1 MTAVDD
7 QIGRARSTGPSVQ
20 DLLAA
25 DTRPVPQSL
34 TDHSYVPQGKADVP
48 KVRYTAE
55 QFAALEKEYLWTRTW
70 QMACHVDEIAQSGDH
85 VVYDV
90 ADQSLIVTRTKDGSI
105 RAYHNSCLHRGT
117 KLRTEDGRVG
127 SFRCPFH
134 GWRWDLDGNLVELP
148 AEWDFPQVWQQPDS
162 CLPEAKVAVWEG
174 FVFVNLDPDA
184 EPFESV
190 AAKLIE
196 HFGRDF
202 EMSNRYVAF
211 HAVKEVPANW
221 KVCME
226 AFAEGYHVIATHPQ
240 ILEFAGDANSE
251 YSIWEDSKYVTRFI
265 NGFGVQSP
273 HLGNLPEQQVADAY
287 LAFSARAGRG
297 AIQVPEGK
305 SAREVVAEVFR
316 GAMSQVFGVDLSTT
330 SDSEILDA
338 HLYHLFPAFMPW
350 AGVGQSLVYRWR
362 PGRTPDTCFMDV
374 LRMMPVPP
382 GKDRPAPAPTQ
393 RLKLEQSWKEAEGMA
408 GLADV
413 FEQDMENL
421 PKVQLGMK
429 MTAKRAKKGISF
441 GLYQETRIRLIHRNI
456 DRFIA
461 EGLAA
466 DGRSI
471 DELAPYRVPE
481 G

>member
-1 MTAVDD
+1 
-7 QIGRARSTGPSVQ
+7 
-20 DLLAA
+20 
-25 DTRPVPQSL
+25 
-34 TDHSYVPQGKADVP
+34 
-48 KVRYTAE
+48 
-55 QFAALEKEYLWTRTW
+55 
-70 QMACHVDEIAQSGDH
+70 
-85 VVYDV
+85 VYDV
-90 ADQSLIVTRTKDGSI
+90 ADQSLLVTRAKDGSI

-134 GWRWDLDGNLVELP
+134 GWRWDLDGKLVELP

-202 EMSNRYVAF
+202 NMGNRYVAF

-251 YSIWEDSKYVTRFI
+251 YSIWEDSQYVTRFI

-297 AIQVPEGK
+297 AIQVPDGK
-305 SAREVVAEVFR
+305 SAREVVADVFR
-316 GAMSQVFGVDLSTT
+316 GAMGQVFGVDLSTT

-382 GKDRPAPAPTQ
+382 GKERPAPAPTQ
-393 RLKLEQSWKEAEGMA
+393 RLRLEQSWKEAEGMA

-421 PKVQLGMK
+421 PKVQLGLK
-429 MTAKRAKKGISF
+429 MTAKRAKKGVSF

-466 DGRSI
+466 DGRSV
-471 DELAPYRVPE
+471 DELAPFVVPE